1 MLHSYVISP
10 SDQFGFAKLPT
21 SLVRGRQVGAPCPT
35 FELMNIT
42 IRKAEYNDLDQVN
55 LLRRQVNSLHV
66 ERRPDIFR
74 AGFCDEMRDR
84 LFEVFSSPDYDV
96 FVAEADKKVKGFAT
110 VEYATK
116 PLSPYNNERRYYR
129 IEEFGVDE
137 GCHRQGVGTALMT
150 YLKNDA
156 KEKGYEKLELDVW
169 EFNASAVEFYDAQGF
184 SCYRRF
190 LEVDL

>member
-1 MLHSYVISP
+1 
-10 SDQFGFAKLPT
+10 
-21 SLVRGRQVGAPCPT
+21 
-35 FELMNIT
+35 MNIT
-42 IRKAEYNDLDQVN
+42 IRKAEKGDLEQVN
-55 LLRRQVNSLHV
+55 TLRFQVNTIHV
-66 ERRPDIFR
+66 EGRPDIFR

-96 FVAEADKKVKGFAT
+96 FVAEYEGKIAGFAT

-116 PLSPYNNERRYYR
+116 PLSPYNKERRYYK

-137 GCHRQGVGTALMT
+137 GCHRQGVGSALMT

-169 EFNASAVEFYDAQGF
+169 EFNTSAVNFYEARGF